1 MIDLQLQGEGVL
13 LPVQAQPKA
22 RKVGVI
28 GIHNGRL
35 KVAVTEPPDKGKAN
49 DAVIR
54 VLAEFFGIRRS
65 QIELLTGA
73 TNTLKTFRIN
83 GLGMSEIEARI
94 ATAAG

>member
-1 MIDLQLQGEGVL
+1 MIELRLQGDGVL
-13 LPVQAQPKA
+13 LPVQVQPKA
-22 RKVGVI
+22 RKTGVV

-35 KVAVTEPPDKGKAN
+35 KVAVTDPPDKGKAN

-73 TNTLKTFRIN
+73 TNTLKAFRIN
-83 GLGMSEIEARI
+83 GLTATEIEARI
-94 ATAAG
+94 AAGSG